1 MTSALQTPDCGRITT
16 HEAAMT
22 AGYTSA
28 VIADC
33 SMHTLE
39 LLIKP
44 GTDLDGRFTAY
55 DRNEQEM
62 LTVNGW
68 LFDISPE

>member
-1 MTSALQTPDCGRITT
+1 MAMLTT
-16 HEAAMT
+16 DVAAIVTEEEAIA
-22 AGYTSA
+22 AGYTDA

-33 SMHTLE
+33 SMYTLE

-44 GTDLDGRFTAY
+44 GADLDGSFAAFN
-55 DRNEQEM
+55 RNEREM

-68 LFDISPE
+68 LFDISPD

>member
-1 MTSALQTPDCGRITT
+1 MLD
-16 HEAAMT
+16 EARARDD
-22 AGYTSA
+22 GYTMP

-44 GTDLDGRFTAY
+44 GTDLDSTFVAY
-55 DRNEQEM
+55 DRDENEL

-68 LFDISPE
+68 LFAIEHE